1 MIKMNNNILTIAVLG
16 AIKELREKTSN
27 SYKNTAKEKRVQLLE
42 NAKQQVYGM
51 ILVYRNTV
59 SQNVHIET
67 IENEVMNYLMILDE
81 KIMELKN

>member
-1 MIKMNNNILTIAVLG
+1 MNNNILTIAMLG
-16 AIKELREKTSN
+16 AIKELRTKTAN
-27 SYKNTAKEKRVQLLE
+27 SYKNTAREKRVQLLE

-59 SQNVHIET
+59 SQNVHIDE
-67 IENEVMNYLMILDE
+67 IENAIMDYLTTIDQ